1 MAGAGVYMRHVEKRE
16 ISMNFITPAF
26 AQGTGAPGGDMFT
39 SLIIPMMLMIAIFY
53 FLIIRPQQARGKQH
67 REMVEKVRR
76 GDTVITSGGFV
87 GRVTKVTEGADD
99 IEIELSENM
108 RVRVVK
114 STLMDVRSKGEPVK
128 DAG

>member
-1 MAGAGVYMRHVEKRE
+1 
-16 ISMNFITPAF
+16 MNFITPAF
-26 AQGTGAPGGDMFT
+26 AQGAGAPGGDMFT

-99 IEIELSENM
+99 IEVELSENM

>member
-1 MAGAGVYMRHVEKRE
+1 MAAAGGYMRGDAKKE
-16 ISMNFITPAF
+16 ISMNFIAPAF
-26 AQGTGAPGGDMFT
+26 AQGAAPGGDAFT
-39 SLIIPMMLMIAIFY
+39 SLIIPMVLMVAIFY
-53 FLIIRPQQARGKQH
+53 FLIIRPQQSRAKQH
-67 REMVEKVRR
+67 RELVDKVRR

-87 GRVTKVTEGADD
+87 GKVTKVSDGSD
-99 IEIELSENM
+99 EIEVELSDQL